1 MARIIS
7 GMYPV
12 QKEAVPSISA
22 SESEDSE
29 AVTSDISK

>member
-1 MARIIS
+1 MAKIIS

-12 QKEAVPSISA
+12 QKETVPNVSI

-29 AVTSDISK
+29 TATSDIGK